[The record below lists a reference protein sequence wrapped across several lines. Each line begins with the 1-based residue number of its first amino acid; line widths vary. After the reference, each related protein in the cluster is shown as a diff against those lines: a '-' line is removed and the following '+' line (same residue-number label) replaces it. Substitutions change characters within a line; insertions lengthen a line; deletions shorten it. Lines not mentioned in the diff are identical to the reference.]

1 MKANGVI
8 NKLVPIL
15 SLSSNSG
22 RMGMRAPEGGGGG
35 ASADLTNATVRLLL
49 NLSFDSE
56 LRNQMVKAGM
66 LPKLVQ
72 LMADT
77 KHQNPICCVLYHLSI
92 DDKGKTKM
100 TKIHQK
106 LGFMD
111 IELAEKLDKADNC
124 AFSLAPASS
133 PNSRIRELHLPLMIT
148 SRVSGIGPSVV

>member
-8 NKLVPIL
+8 TKLVPIL

-22 RMGMRAPEGGGGG
+22 RMGVSAPEGGGGGG

-106 LGFMD
+106 LGY
-111 IELAEKLDKADNC
+111 
-124 AFSLAPASS
+124 S
-133 PNSRIRELHLPLMIT
+133 
-148 SRVSGIGPSVV
+148 

>member
-15 SLSSNSG
+15 SLSSNCG
-22 RMGMRAPEGGGGG
+22 RMGMSAPEGGGGG

-92 DDKGKTKM
+92 DDKGKTK
-100 TKIHQK
+100 IHQK

-133 PNSRIRELHLPLMIT
+133 PKPRGSESCTRPLVGT
-148 SRVSGIGPSVV
+148 SRVSGTILL

>member
-22 RMGMRAPEGGGGG
+22 RMGMSAPEGGGGG

-92 DDKGKTKM
+92 DDKGKKM
-100 TKIHQK
+100 IKVHQN

-111 IELAEKLDKADNC
+111 IELAKKLDKADNC
-124 AFSLAPASS
+124 AFS
-133 PNSRIRELHLPLMIT
+133 
-148 SRVSGIGPSVV
+148 

>member
-22 RMGMRAPEGGGGG
+22 RMGMSAPEGGGGG

-92 DDKGKTKM
+92 DDKGKKND
-100 TKIHQK
+100 Q
-106 LGFMD
+106 
-111 IELAEKLDKADNC
+111 
-124 AFSLAPASS
+124 S
-133 PNSRIRELHLPLMIT
+133 T
-148 SRVSGIGPSVV
+148 SKPRFYGHRVSEKARQSGQLCFFVGPGLVA